1 MEILQILPQQIF
13 KFKCD
18 KDLLKSTLTIL
29 QKEKIKP
36 YKVEAW
42 KVKQT
47 HNTRLNKDEN
57 YKDIHIWVRDCLNQ
71 VKEKLKL
78 RCERIEITSSWGNV
92 ADVNQ
97 WHWIHSHPNSFM
109 SAILYLT
116 DSNAHTWFSMDN
128 FWTGNDTNLV
138 YPSNTSNIIKLKNQE
153 DDDNL
158 IIHKQPTIAGDLLIF
173 PSTLVHSVDQH
184 TVENAKRYSLSF
196 NAFPCGLIG
205 NFDYSA
211 GIILDVL

>member
-1 MEILQILPQQIF
+1 MARLITDIAFNIASFIIIKMEILQILPQQIF

-128 FWTGNDTNLV
+128 FWTGSETNLV
-138 YPSNTSNIIKLKNQE
+138 YPSNTSNIIKLKNE
-153 DDDNL
+153 LDEDNL
-158 IIHKQPTIAGDLLIF
+158 VIHKQPTIWRLDNI
-173 PSTLVHSVDQH
+173 P
-184 TVENAKRYSLSF
+184 
-196 NAFPCGLIG
+196 
-205 NFDYSA
+205 FDISS
-211 GIILDVL
+211 

>member
-57 YKDIHIWVRDCLNQ
+57 YKDIHICVRDCLNQ

-97 WHWIHSHPNSFM
+97 WHWTHSHPNSFM

-116 DSNAHTWFSMDN
+116 DSNAHTLFSMDN
-128 FWTGNDTNLV
+128 FLTGSETNLV
-138 YPSNTSNIIKLKNQE
+138 YPSNTSNIIKLKNE
-153 DDDNL
+153 LDEDNL
-158 IIHKQPTIAGDLLIF
+158 VIHKQPTIAGDLIIF
-173 PSTLVHSVDQH
+173 PSTLFHSVDQH
-184 TVENAKRYSLSF
+184 TVKDAKRYSLSF

-211 GIILDVL
+211 GMILEVL